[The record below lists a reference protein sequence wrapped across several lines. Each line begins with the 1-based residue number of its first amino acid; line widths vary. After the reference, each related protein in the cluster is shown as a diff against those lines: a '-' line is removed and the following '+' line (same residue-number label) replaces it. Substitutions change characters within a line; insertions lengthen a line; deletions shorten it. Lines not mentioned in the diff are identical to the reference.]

1 MPVAADYILITLTA
15 FEDEGLL
22 VLPTHRLVKGVA
34 AEKLAAL
41 PQSLAP
47 HFTVTDAAPETLEA
61 AIEAQA
67 ERGPRR
73 HRRPPAKSSHLATLA
88 VADADIPALVPGGQS
103 HAAKRLPVTL
113 LQSLI
118 LDQRLG
124 IDAAALA
131 AGGHVAYTRDAA
143 EAIRR
148 VRDGECQAAF
158 LLGRPTAEDVRA
170 VSLAGDKMPQKS
182 TFFFPKLLSGLLLR
196 DLSLD
201 DPADM
206 G

>member
-1 MPVAADYILITLTA
+1 MRTRACWSSPPTA
-15 FEDEGLL
+15 SSKTS
-22 VLPTHRLVKGVA
+22 PRRSI
-34 AEKLAAL
+34 AAL
-41 PQSLAP
+41 PGSLAP
-47 HFTVTDAAPETLEA
+47 HFTVTEAAPEGLEA

-67 ERGPRR
+67 KAGRAAIGILLPD
-73 HRRPPAKSSHLATLA
+73 AAYLATLN
-88 VADADIPALVPGGQS
+88 VADADIPALIPGDQS

-124 IDAAALA
+124 IDTAALA
-131 AGGHVAYTRDAA
+131 AGGAVAYTRDAA
-143 EAIRR
+143 EAARR
-148 VRDGECQAAF
+148 VQDGEYQAAF